1 MLMPSS
7 SGFLPKGDM
16 PVGGPWDIYA
26 LVVMATGFGVVA
38 LVLLSSGGKL
48 AVLEAWSC
56 DDGLVARREEARP
69 SESLIHSTI
78 KSAQSLLTS
87 HAARRADH
95 PSPPRARGICPP
107 HLTCQDVSGEC
118 GGRVRRQ
125 RGLLSESPRI
135 RPLKITLGLQYG
147 GGGSVRI
154 IRCVFFATS
163 TYRATVLTL
172 ISAATGFESRN
183 ACDRPR
189 W

>member
-1 MLMPSS
+1 MPSS

-16 PVGGPWDIYA
+16 PVGRPWDIYA

-56 DDGLVARREEARP
+56 DDGLVARREEAPP
-69 SESLIHSTI
+69 SESLIRSTI

-87 HAARRADH
+87 HAAKRADH

-147 GGGSVRI
+147 GGGVGPDHTLRFLCDINLPSHRFDLDIGSDRVRI
-154 IRCVFFATS
+154 SKRLRQT
-163 TYRATVLTL
+163 
-172 ISAATGFESRN
+172 
-183 ACDRPR
+183 
-189 W
+189 